1 MSDLNARLGLSKEM
15 TAEKNLLMA
24 ESSHAFYRATPALF
38 FHDLHTTYKD
48 ESQLLAEP
56 APTVAVLPLLSSPS
70 GGAARRSRHRSHVSC
85 LSIQNP

>member
-1 MSDLNARLGLSKEM
+1 
-15 TAEKNLLMA
+15 MA

-56 APTVAVLPLLSSPS
+56 APTVAVLGDAHAFNAGTFRGPD
-70 GGAARRSRHRSHVSC
+70 GK
-85 LSIQNP
+85 